1 MGLIRWFK
9 REKIRRR
16 ARKEIRDARRRAP
29 PTRQG
34 QRALARKTEDI
45 RTRMNTEIEKTCP
58 RQLRWSRVFNSYY
71 FW

>member
-16 ARKEIRDARRRAP
+16 ARKEIRKARALAP

-34 QRALARKTEDI
+34 QRALARKIKDI
-45 RTRMNTEIEKTCP
+45 RTRMNKEIEQTCP
-58 RQLRWSRVFNSYY
+58 RQLR
-71 FW
+71 